1 MMKMVITEPI
11 RFFAT
16 QWHSSPTNLRHVES
30 SRTMT
35 EVDIALRAIQ
45 LYSEMHPRPTHLT
58 QVQAAEMLGVHRNTI
73 SKLLRAGVLR
83 LNQCGLIPIELI
95 DLARSTKLPPLDC

>member
-1 MMKMVITEPI
+1 MPAISI
-11 RFFAT
+11 ALSRF
-16 QWHSSPTNLRHVES
+16 
-30 SRTMT
+30 RTMA
-35 EVDIALRAIQ
+35 EIDIALRAIQ
-45 LYSEMHPRPTHLT
+45 LYSDMHPRPTHLT

>member
-1 MMKMVITEPI
+1 MVIMGPGPI
-11 RFFAT
+11 RFLAT
-16 QWHSSPTNLRHVES
+16 QWHASPAISIALTRF
-30 SRTMT
+30 RTMA
-35 EVDIALRAIQ
+35 EIDIALRAIQ
-45 LYSEMHPRPTHLT
+45 LYSDMHPRPTHLT